1 MTAGSSPAAT
11 VTHAAP
17 CPCGGGGAFGA
28 CCGPLLAGEVAPS
41 PERLMR
47 SRYTAFVLRDGAY
60 LHETWHPGTRPER
73 VEPDADTRWVGL
85 EILAV
90 EGGEPGSTRG
100 FVEFA
105 ASYRMPGVGGVQVQR
120 ERSRFVR
127 QSGRWWYLDGTIEAD

>member
-1 MTAGSSPAAT
+1 
-11 VTHAAP
+11 
-17 CPCGGGGAFGA
+17 
-28 CCGPLLAGEVAPS
+28 S

-60 LHETWHPGTRPER
+60 LHQTWHPGTRPER

-90 EGGEPGSTRG
+90 DGGEPGSTRG
-100 FVEFA
+100 VVEFA
-105 ASYRMPGVGGVQVQR
+105 ASYRMPGVDGVQVQR

-127 QSGRWWYLDGTIEAD
+127 QSGRWWYLDGMVEAD